1 MIPIDAELHGESE
14 FQGPGVTKNY
24 ATGVP
29 HMSVFIFVPQRACE
43 WALNLF
49 SLSWAERGPAYGPA
63 RARGAQ
69 AQRGRTRASARF
81 RVRGRDGRV
90 R

>member
-1 MIPIDAELHGESE
+1 
-14 FQGPGVTKNY
+14 
-24 ATGVP
+24 
-29 HMSVFIFVPQRACE
+29 MSVFIFVPQRACE